1 MSGSWG
7 CSTGSGSRPTP
18 NLPSTGGSGTTVLL
32 RTCPLLDAARR
43 HPEVVCQVHLGLVA
57 GALEAHHEP
66 SDGLRLVPFARPG
79 ACVLDAARHTGAM
92 SVEQPRADCR
102 DRSAGDVTVV
112 VLAGG
117 TSRRFGADKLG
128 ARLHGSTVLET
139 VVGLATARAGPW
151 SSSARSASAAGR
163 SSGPARS
170 RPAVGRSPGSLPA
183 CCACAT
189 RLVAVVAG
197 DMPYAGPAL
206 EQLVAAL
213 RTAPPEVGGVVATD
227 EGGFAN
233 PLLAAYRTASVRA
246 ALPIPAANRPAKLLL
261 EVPHLEVAVTGP
273 AGRDVDTPADLD
285 DLETHPGP
293 ARPRLAQASRASTA
307 R

>member
-1 MSGSWG
+1 
-7 CSTGSGSRPTP
+7 
-18 NLPSTGGSGTTVLL
+18 
-32 RTCPLLDAARR
+32 
-43 HPEVVCQVHLGLVA
+43 
-57 GALEAHHEP
+57 
-66 SDGLRLVPFARPG
+66 
-79 ACVLDAARHTGAM
+79 M
-92 SVEQPRADCR
+92 SVDHPGPMSAGPSAATGDQP
-102 DRSAGDVTVV
+102 GDVTVV

-139 VVGLATARAGPW
+139 VI
-151 SSSARSASAAGR
+151 
-163 SSGPARS
+163 
-170 RPAVGRSPGSLPA
+170 GSLPA
-183 CCACAT
+183 SWPVVVVGPPRDCGRPVTWTREKPAGGGPLAGVAAGVLRVRT

-206 EQLVAAL
+206 ERLVAAL

-233 PLLAAYRTASVRA
+233 PLLAAYRTAAVRA
-246 ALPIPAANRPAKLLL
+246 ALPNPASNRPAKLLL

-285 DLETHPGP
+285 DLESRP
-293 ARPRLAQASRASTA
+293 ATT
-307 R
+307 

>member
-1 MSGSWG
+1 
-7 CSTGSGSRPTP
+7 
-18 NLPSTGGSGTTVLL
+18 
-32 RTCPLLDAARR
+32 
-43 HPEVVCQVHLGLVA
+43 
-57 GALEAHHEP
+57 
-66 SDGLRLVPFARPG
+66 
-79 ACVLDAARHTGAM
+79 M
-92 SVEQPRADCR
+92 SVDHSGPTSAGPSAATGDQP
-102 DRSAGDVTVV
+102 GDVTVV

-139 VVGLATARAGPW
+139 VVG
-151 SSSARSASAAGR
+151 
-163 SSGPARS
+163 
-170 RPAVGRSPGSLPA
+170 SLPA
-183 CCACAT
+183 GWPVVVVGPQRECGRPVTWT
-189 RLVAVVAG
+189 REKPPGSGPLAGVAAGVLRVRTRMVAVVAG

-206 EQLVAAL
+206 EQLVATL

-273 AGRDVDTPADLD
+273 AGRDVDTPADLA

-293 ARPRLAQASRASTA
+293 A
-307 R
+307 